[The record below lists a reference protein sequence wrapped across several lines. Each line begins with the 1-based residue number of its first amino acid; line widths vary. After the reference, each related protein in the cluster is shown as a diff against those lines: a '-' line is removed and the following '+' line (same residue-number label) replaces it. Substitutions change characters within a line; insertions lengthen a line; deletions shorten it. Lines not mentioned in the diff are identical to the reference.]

1 LPNFDRQQHF
11 LERVSDFANGY
22 LRQEFREAADLD
34 QWVSQAIRETIVN
47 VVKRKVPRPTFVQA
61 SIGGVFTLPGTHRK
75 NPYFTP
81 KPEVTSALRSLR
93 PGDILVLNGPP
104 GVGKTQ
110 HVVQHAQE
118 ERQQYSMV
126 LWASA
131 ESVPGLRQSLAAL
144 ADLVLPVAETS
155 GSFEWKLTA
164 LRNWL
169 GSESRWLL
177 ILDNADL
184 VDAAREIEKFI
195 PSAHR
200 GYVLV
205 TSRFADWTPAF
216 LLERVEVWTVAQS
229 SEFLAQRLPRC
240 AADKINLTRLG
251 SELAGLPLALE
262 HAAAYIAETGIPAGE
277 YLELL
282 RRDLSSIL
290 GRRYPGMTDYRASIT
305 ATWQVSVRRLGWLA
319 RQILHYAA
327 CLASEPIPRSIFS
340 HLWSSASIDFTYSRF
355 ERRQFRH
362 AWETPD
368 ALNLALAELGRY
380 SLVTLSEDTFR
391 LHPLLQHV
399 VLDSALMRPWQ
410 ARYWKCQLQGIGQSN
425 WSLAIGLWLY
435 RAAHLLNMKG
445 VLPVDFRNDVATFN
459 MRPFIAH
466 LQALSDKTAHS
477 APKASAIRLGALIG
491 GIAPLDHT
499 LKWFSDRMNWYES
512 GLSLLRSMLEG
523 NARESPH
530 LAPET
535 EWFFAHIEELYKQV
549 VGTPA
554 GRNLPFI
561 LRRLTEGKV
570 QDTRGE
576 LYSFLNLLAR
586 EHAEGG
592 ELTTAKRLFHFY
604 IAHVLSDPEAPVGEL
619 AQARL
624 REALSMGT
632 HVPRDELQSLLED
645 ALVLYEGDFERMNP
659 DVWNAVWVYAAIA
672 QTPEYQSRALS
683 WIRQVLPEA
692 RNYLPYRC
700 DHACRLTEEYV
711 RMLGDN
717 NESDEA
723 LLVCEETLRL
733 ALKSRKLARNS
744 VPGLWRLRGRLLR
757 SRQRF
762 MASARS
768 YARCLALELQ
778 HEEPTPFR
786 QIDLHV
792 ATGIVFLA
800 AKKVSAARTH
810 LLKAYDLL
818 EIHWSSDLAKARDY
832 GSTVGLGLIQ
842 VQEEAKGQ
850 AMRTRALAESQ
861 QDSNTDSVTG

>member
-1 LPNFDRQQHF
+1 
-11 LERVSDFANGY
+11 
-22 LRQEFREAADLD
+22 
-34 QWVSQAIRETIVN
+34 
-47 VVKRKVPRPTFVQA
+47 VQ
-61 SIGGVFTLPGTHRK
+61 
-75 NPYFTP
+75 
-81 KPEVTSALRSLR
+81 
-93 PGDILVLNGPP
+93 
-104 GVGKTQ
+104 
-110 HVVQHAQE
+110 
-118 ERQQYSMV
+118 
-126 LWASA
+126 
-131 ESVPGLRQSLAAL
+131 GLHQAL
-144 ADLVLPVAETS
+144 ATLADIVLPVDETGHS
-155 GSFEWKLTA
+155 TEAKLMA
-164 LRNWL
+164 LREWL
-169 GSESRWLL
+169 SMEPNWLL
-177 ILDNADL
+177 ILDNADT
-184 VDAAREIEKFI
+184 VDAAREIERFI
-195 PSAHR
+195 PSAHH

-205 TSRFADWTPAF
+205 TSQFTDWTPGF
-216 LLERVEVWTVAQS
+216 RMEGVEVWTEAQS
-229 SEFLAQRLPRC
+229 AEFLAQRLPRC
-240 AADKINLTRLG
+240 ASDKVNLALLG
-251 SELAGLPLALE
+251 SELGGLALALE
-262 HAAAYIAETGIPAGE
+262 HAAAYIAETGIPAAE

-282 RRDLSSIL
+282 RRDRSSIL

-305 ATWQVSVRRLGWLA
+305 ATWQVSVRRIGWLA

-355 ERRQFRH
+355 ERRRFRRE
-362 AWETPD
+362 WETPD

-425 WSLAIGLWLY
+425 WSLATGLWLY

-445 VLPVDFRNDVATFN
+445 VLPIDFRNDVATFN

-466 LQALSDKTAHS
+466 LQALSDKTARS

-499 LKWFSDRMNWYES
+499 LEWFNARMNWYES
-512 GLSLLRSMLEG
+512 GLILLRGLLEG
-523 NARESPH
+523 NAHESLD
-530 LAPET
+530 LASET
-535 EWFFAHIEELYKQV
+535 EWFFAQVEELYKQV
-549 VGTPA
+549 VGTSA

-561 LRRLTEGKV
+561 LRRLSEGKV
-570 QDTRGE
+570 QDVRRE
-576 LYSFLNLLAR
+576 LYLFLNLLAR
-586 EHAEGG
+586 EHAEFGD
-592 ELTTAKRLFHFY
+592 LATAKRLFRFY
-604 IAHVLSDPEAPVGEL
+604 IAHVLSDSEAPDGEL
-619 AQARL
+619 ARARL

-632 HVPRDELQSLLED
+632 YVPRDELQSLLEG

-711 RMLGDN
+711 RILGDD

-733 ALKSRKLARNS
+733 ALKSRKLAHNS
-744 VPGLWRLRGRLLR
+744 VTGLWRLRGRLLR

-792 ATGIVFLA
+792 ATGIMFLA
-800 AKKVSAARTH
+800 ATQVVAARLH
-810 LLKAYDLL
+810 LLKAHDLL
-818 EIHWSSDLAKARDY
+818 LIHWTSDLEKAKDY
-832 GSTVGLGLIQ
+832 GSTVGLALVQ

-850 AMRTRALAESQ
+850 AMRFRALAESQ
-861 QDSNTDSVTG
+861 QDSNTDSVIG